1 MIFLVTDSLSPRSY
15 QAPELRYQP
24 SLLSIPS
31 AANTVAPERKASPSL
46 HQGAKPT
53 SWRTLWFFTALSAFV
68 GTAAAST
75 LQRSALSPHVHSG
88 SPGFKKSSA
97 GAELL
102 WKRGSVTVYL
112 DDSLAKLGPQANDA
126 VMQAFGQWLGSDPK
140 LPALS
145 FDSEH
150 GQAQPK
156 QDGKNTVS
164 YAPITVK
171 GHEHD
176 VAITITYAND
186 KTGEIVEADVV
197 LNARYQMGVLTP
209 KPNTNVDGKDGDEAM
224 DCQSRYDAQNV
235 VTHEAGHFFGLGEDM
250 TERRAT
256 MFLSIDKCETHKRL
270 LSATDVGAVTT
281 LYAASQPPEQEDAGG
296 AGCSFGGA
304 PVQRGALGLFG
315 LVFGLGLL
323 RRRTAR

>member
-1 MIFLVTDSLSPRSY
+1 VTDSLSPRSY
-15 QAPELRYQP
+15 QTPEIRFQP

-31 AANTVAPERKASPSL
+31 AANSVAPERRASESL

-53 SWRTLWFFTALSAFV
+53 SWRKLWFFTAVSALV
-68 GTAAAST
+68 GTAAAGA
-75 LQRSALSPHVHSG
+75 LQRSALSTHVHSG
-88 SPGFKKSSA
+88 SPAFKRSSA
-97 GAELL
+97 GSDLL
-102 WKRGSVTVYL
+102 WKKASVTVYL
-112 DDSLAKLGPQANDA
+112 DDSLSKLGPQANDA
-126 VMQAFGQWLGSDPK
+126 VMQAFGQWVGSDPK

-145 FDSEH
+145 FDSGH
-150 GQAQPK
+150 GQAEPK

-186 KTGEIVEADVV
+186 KTGEIVEADVI
-197 LNARYQMGVLTP
+197 LNARYEMGVLTP
-209 KPNTNVDGKDGDEAM
+209 KPQTNVDAKNDDEAM

-235 VTHEAGHFFGLGEDM
+235 ATHEAGHFFGLGEDM
-250 TERRAT
+250 TERGST

-281 LYAASQPPEQEDAGG
+281 LYAASQAPEQGDAGG

-304 PVQRGALGLFG
+304 PVPRGALGLFG

-323 RRRTAR
+323 RRRAAR